1 MKNKKPLIALL
12 LVAILG
18 TVGVT
23 FAYFTSEDTFK
34 NIFNTKPYIME
45 VTDTFESPTNWTP
58 GTTTEKKII
67 ATNKG
72 DVDAAV
78 RISYEESWTD
88 ASGNTLALKDEED
101 RSAAIINFSDTL
113 KDNWTISIE
122 NGKEYYYYNTIV
134 KKGESTETLIESIT
148 FNKDVTISSEDNCVT
163 EGNKTICTTT
173 TSGYA
178 GGTYT
183 LTIKVETVQSDQ
195 YKEAWNTAV
204 NIKK

>member
-1 MKNKKPLIALL
+1 MKNKKALFALL
-12 LVAILG
+12 LIAILG

-34 NIFNTKPYIME
+34 NIFNTKPYVIE
-45 VTDTFESPTNWTP
+45 VVDTFESPTNWTP
-58 GTTTEKKII
+58 GTTTEKTVV

-72 DVDAAV
+72 EVDSAV

-88 ASGNTLALKDEED
+88 ATGTILPLKDSEE
-101 RSAAIINFSDTL
+101 RSAAIINFSNEL
-113 KDNWTISIE
+113 NDNWTTSNE
-122 NGKEYYYYNTIV
+122 GGKTYYYYNAV
-134 KKGESTETLIESIT
+134 LKKGESTKPLIESVT
-148 FNKDVTISSEDNCVT
+148 FNKDVTISSDNNCT
-163 EGNKTICTTT
+163 KEGNKTICTTT

-204 NIKK
+204 NITK